1 MGHFNFVPNTEI
13 KILRNV
19 YTVIECTNESLNLLH
34 VFVKLSRLFNVI
46 FDYLIVT
53 HITCTCIYIL
63 VMEGN
68 FCTNGFI
75 LNEVLSKRPGII
87 EYQVTKETNSWVFFF
102 NKIL

>member
-13 KILRNV
+13 KILKNV

-102 NKIL
+102 NKIF

>member
-13 KILRNV
+13 KILKNV

-87 EYQVTKETNSWVFFF
+87 EYQVTNETNSWVFFF
-102 NKIL
+102 NKIF

>member
-87 EYQVTKETNSWVFFF
+87 EYQVTNETNSWVFFF
-102 NKIL
+102 NKIF